1 MFTVDSVHAR
11 NRRKPSFAQTG
22 ALMGQKFGRFA
33 FVAGC
38 FLMLLGLSL
47 VPAALAQHQDET
59 ILGAGICTF
68 SFGAFAAAAGMYLK
82 NRAFENLAFPGSG
95 VQQPKSRGGC
105 DMCKTDTPVIHCRV
119 HHLHICGE
127 CLAKH
132 YDFRSCV
139 YIPST
144 RRSTP
149 MKPAARA
156 AKA

>member
-1 MFTVDSVHAR
+1 
-11 NRRKPSFAQTG
+11 
-22 ALMGQKFGRFA
+22 MGQKFGGLA
-33 FVAGC
+33 LVAGC
-38 FLMLLGLSL
+38 FLMLLGLSF
-47 VPAALAQHQDET
+47 VPAAFAQHQDET

-82 NRAFENLAFPGSG
+82 NRAFESMAVPGP
-95 VQQPKSRGGC
+95 VVHQPKSRGGC
-105 DMCKTDTPVIHCRV
+105 DMCKAETPVIHCRV
-119 HHLHICGE
+119 HHLHICAQ

-139 YIPST
+139 YVPST

-149 MKPAARA
+149 ARPAARA